1 MATLKSKL
9 KEQLQKEKD
18 LAYESVLLARTPK
31 EREIAEAWLNSI
43 KNTIEVCE
51 TRKRY

>member
-18 LAYESVLLARTPK
+18 LAYEGVLLSRTPK
-31 EREIAEAWLNSI
+31 EKEIAEAWLNSI
-43 KNTIEVCE
+43 KNVIHVCE
-51 TRKRY
+51 ERKRY